1 MRAGQRVGARGRGLA
16 LLLLALAGCGYA
28 FTAAGRLHG
37 GAETVAVPP
46 FANRSTEPELGAAI
60 AAALR
65 TELQARGVRVR
76 ADAPVRVTGEVTAT
90 APAPAAIGGVS
101 WRFAV
106 VIDARLTDGERL
118 VAERKVRREVDYPAG
133 VDALETEGR
142 RAQAAAR
149 LAAEV
154 ARELA
159 ASLME

>member
-1 MRAGQRVGARGRGLA
+1 MARGRWTGRVAPLVA
-16 LLLLALAGCGYA
+16 LALAGCGYA

-37 GAETVAVPP
+37 GAEAVAVPP
-46 FANRSTEPELGAAI
+46 FANRSTEPELGAAV

-65 TELQARGVRVR
+65 SELQARGVRLR
-76 ADAPVRVTGEVTAT
+76 PDATARVTGEVTAT
-90 APAPAAIGGVS
+90 APTPAALGGVS

-106 VIDARLTDGERL
+106 LVEARLTEGERI

-133 VDALETEGR
+133 LDALETEGR